1 MSKALVIK
9 GANFLAN
16 RIEQIVIS
24 YPIPCTGI
32 SLSQSTIT
40 FSTIGATAT
49 LTATLTPADTTEA
62 LTWVSSDDD
71 VATVTNGVVTCVGIG
86 TATIT
91 ATCGE
96 QIATC
101 AVTASVEIN
110 LATAY
115 HKDTDVKYSG
125 SVDLNNNKDWI
136 GLNGNSTCAWTFYS
150 TEDTLGGYQA
160 FIPSGPS
167 GWAGMYLMP
176 IPQGAK
182 TIKATFPNNFNFSAL
197 IAANSN
203 QASNATTNPKCAAAV
218 KATRASTTSGSS
230 RVMTLDISDVPT
242 ANGFIF
248 SAVNSKDSFDAS
260 TVTGDILLTFS

>member
-24 YPIPCTGI
+24 NPIPCTGI

-71 VATVTNGVVTCVGIG
+71 VATVTNGVVTCIGIG

-96 QIATC
+96 QIASC
-101 AVTASVEIN
+101 AVTTSVEIN
-110 LATAY
+110 LANAY
-115 HKDTDVKYSG
+115 HKDTGVMYSG
-125 SVDLNNNKDWI
+125 SIDLKNNKDWI
-136 GLNGNSTCAWTFYS
+136 GINGNSTCAWTFYS
-150 TEDTLGGYQA
+150 TQDSLGGYVA
-160 FIPSGPS
+160 FYPNSFS
-167 GWAGMYLMP
+167 QWASAYLMP
-176 IPQGAK
+176 IPRGTK
-182 TIKATFPNNFNFSAL
+182 TISASFPDAFNYSAL

-203 QASNATTNPKCAAAV
+203 QSSKALTTTKCAAAV
-218 KATRASTTSGSS
+218 KITRASTSSGGVRTMS
-230 RVMTLDISDVPT
+230 LDISSVPD

-260 TVTGDILLTFS
+260 TVTGDVTVTFS